1 MNKNTIRLGLFIL
14 VLVGLSLL
22 SSAFYTISED
32 QQALVVRLG
41 APIAAVNEPGLKTKI
56 PMLDTVIYYDRRLQI
71 LTPRSEQVILGDQ
84 KRIEVETYTHFRIV
98 NPLRFYQSVRT
109 FDQAGTQLSQLV
121 SSSLR
126 RELGQVV
133 LPALLSKDR
142 PKIVERIQKE
152 VTEKARPLGIEVT
165 EVRFHR
171 ADLPLETSQAIYDRM
186 KSEREREAKELRAQ
200 GFEWAQQIQASADR
214 ERAIIP
220 SEAQRQSNITR
231 GEADA
236 QANQIFAAAFGKDPK
251 FYKLYRSLQ
260 TYRTSL
266 ADSAP
271 TLMLSPDAEFL
282 RDFKTGPSDTP
293 NSGGKR

>member
-1 MNKNTIRLGLFIL
+1 MNKNTVRLGIAFFS
-14 VLVGLSLL
+14 LVGLSVL
-22 SSAFYTISED
+22 SSTFYTVAED

-41 APIAAVNEPGLKTKI
+41 APTGAVSEPGLKVKI

-109 FDQAGTQLSQLV
+109 VDQAGTQLSQLV

-126 RELGQVV
+126 RELGQVM
-133 LPALLSKDR
+133 LPALLSKER

-152 VTEKARPLGIEVT
+152 VIEKARPLGIEVT

-186 KSEREREAKELRAQ
+186 KSEIVNVRLFCRKPSGRATSH
-200 GFEWAQQIQASADR
+200 AVKR
-214 ERAIIP
+214 
-220 SEAQRQSNITR
+220 TR
-231 GEADA
+231 
-236 QANQIFAAAFGKDPK
+236 K
-251 FYKLYRSLQ
+251 
-260 TYRTSL
+260 
-266 ADSAP
+266 P
-271 TLMLSPDAEFL
+271 TRFL
-282 RDFKTGPSDTP
+282 RQRLEKIQSFINSIALYKRTGPH
-293 NSGGKR
+293 